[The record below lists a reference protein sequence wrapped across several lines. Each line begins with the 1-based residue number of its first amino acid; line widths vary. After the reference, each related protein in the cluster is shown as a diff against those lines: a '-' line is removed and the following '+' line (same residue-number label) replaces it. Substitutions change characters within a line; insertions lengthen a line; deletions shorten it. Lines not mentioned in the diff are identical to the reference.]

1 MNDNTNNIFFYKEQ
15 IKKIENELYELRKFK
30 RESEEMCASHAV
42 IDSMNR
48 ELENVRIDMNQEINK
63 YKTISINYEDHINHI
78 YDNLTSKIFE
88 SIETDFFNIGIYRFN
103 LIEKINEFCDSP
115 IMINLLKTKIIGFIK
130 KYNINIDSIYY
141 YTHKSNED
149 DVIVIETDDVDH
161 INHYENVVDLVCPF
175 TDELY
180 IHCNCSVCVHLKT
193 HADDTHDL

>member
-30 RESEEMCASHAV
+30 LESEEMCSSHAV

-130 KYNINIDSIYY
+130 KYNINISLKYA
-141 YTHKSNED
+141 SNR
-149 DVIVIETDDVDH
+149 VIKYKILKLKRLPHWKPLNSDTTDLIKFL
-161 INHYENVVDLVCPF
+161 IN
-175 TDELY
+175 
-180 IHCNCSVCVHLKT
+180 
-193 HADDTHDL
+193 

>member
-1 MNDNTNNIFFYKEQ
+1 MNFDTKEQ

-103 LIEKINEFCDSP
+103 LIEKINEFCDS
-115 IMINLLKTKIIGFIK
+115 LL
-130 KYNINIDSIYY
+130 
-141 YTHKSNED
+141 
-149 DVIVIETDDVDH
+149 
-161 INHYENVVDLVCPF
+161 L
-175 TDELY
+175 
-180 IHCNCSVCVHLKT
+180 
-193 HADDTHDL
+193 